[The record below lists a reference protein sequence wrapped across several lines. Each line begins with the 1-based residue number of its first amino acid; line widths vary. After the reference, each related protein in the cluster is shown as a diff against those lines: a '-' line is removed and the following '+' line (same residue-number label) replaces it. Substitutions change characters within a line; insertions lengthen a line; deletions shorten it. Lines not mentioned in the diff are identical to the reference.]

1 MNNRS
6 APPSKTA
13 LIEMIRKLAAEMG
26 VERLSRRSFLA
37 HSGVT
42 ERAINSHFDNWSDA
56 CRAAGIETAP
66 NVSYLPKKSCTYTKE
81 DCLAELRRVAAL
93 QTTTLLSSTHYR
105 RYARI
110 SKTVMYRY
118 FGSWHE
124 ALAAAGLDTAYTEQM
139 VEQRKLLT
147 REECIQHL
155 QSVAHALG
163 SRCLTRK
170 EFNRNAQVSAIRVER
185 VFGSWLAALQA
196 ADLDPSPNFKQEIPL
211 SKLADDFLRAA
222 IDLGRVPSL
231 LQLTRRSSHAAAT
244 FSKKHGGYKE
254 FKRTA
259 IDLLFSN
266 NIRIP
271 SAIKELLD
279 IERAQPLEEIAVALD
294 ATPASPH
301 RQGRTLNFRAFV
313 YAPTSEHDVVQIFGN
328 VAEELGFEIVGN
340 RSAFPDCEARR
351 VQPSVRETFKPCLIE
366 YEFASSDYRKHKH
379 PLSGCD
385 LVVCWEHDWHD
396 CPIEV
401 LELKSEIKKLQ
412 GWK

>member
-13 LIEMIRKLAAEMG
+13 LIEMIRKLAAEME
-26 VERLSRRSFLA
+26 VERLSRRLFLA
-37 HSGVT
+37 HYGMATSV
-42 ERAINSHFDNWSDA
+42 IDKHFDNWSDA
-56 CRAAGIETAP
+56 CQAAGIKHALK
-66 NVSYLPKKSCTYTKE
+66 VSELPKAYTYTKE

-93 QTTTLLSSTHYR
+93 QNTTALSSPHYG
-105 RYARI
+105 RYGRI
-110 SKTVMYRY
+110 SKATISRQ
-118 FGSWHE
+118 FNGWHK
-124 ALAAAGLDTAYTEQM
+124 ALAAAGLTPTAYAERTK
-139 VEQRKLLT
+139 RLT

-155 QSVAHALG
+155 QRVAHTLG
-163 SRCLTRK
+163 RQHLTSK
-170 EFNRNAQVSAIRVER
+170 EFSQSAQVSAFRVVR
-185 VFGSWLAALQA
+185 VFGSWHAALRA
-196 ADLDPSPNFKQEIPL
+196 AGLDPSPNFKREVPL

-222 IDLGRVPSL
+222 IDLGRIPTLV
-231 LQLTRRSSHAAAT
+231 QLTRRSSHVSHT
-244 FSKKHGGYKE
+244 FGSGKTGGYDE
-254 FKRTA
+254 FKRRA
-259 IDLLFSN
+259 IGLLFSN

-279 IERAQPLEEIAVALD
+279 IERAQLLEETTVALD
-294 ATPASPH
+294 APSASPH

-351 VQPSVRETFKPCLIE
+351 VQPSARETFKRCLIE

-385 LVVCWEHDWHD
+385 LVVCWDHDWHD